1 MTRPVP
7 ALIEKLFQEQYSSL
21 HAFFRRR
28 TQSRSE
34 ASDLAQEVY
43 LRMLRVG
50 DVDGIRNP
58 EAYLYTV
65 AANLLKEQS
74 VSADRRGR
82 VVDID
87 DAQSEEALQEH
98 PSFDGNLDA
107 TRRIGRL
114 QEVLEQLTP
123 KCRAVVVLQY
133 QHGLSYQEIGERLG
147 ISSNMVKKYLAQALV
162 HCRRRMA
169 RLA

>member
-21 HAFFRRR
+21 QAFFRRR
-28 TQSRSE
+28 VQSRSE

-58 EAYLYTV
+58 EAYLFTV

-82 VVDID
+82 VIDIE
-87 DAQSEEALQEH
+87 DAQAEEALREH
-98 PSFDGNLDA
+98 PSFEGNLDA